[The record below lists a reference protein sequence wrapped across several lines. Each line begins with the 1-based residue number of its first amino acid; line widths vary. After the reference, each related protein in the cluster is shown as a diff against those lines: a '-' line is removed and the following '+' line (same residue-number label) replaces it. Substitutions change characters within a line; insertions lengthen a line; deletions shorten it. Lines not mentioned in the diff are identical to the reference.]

1 MIKTYFA
8 DTNFYLRLLLQ
19 DIKDQATETE
29 NLLKKARDKKILI
42 IFLPE
47 VILEM
52 TFVLESFYKVSKDQI
67 SRHIKTLVK
76 TDYLDIKNRNIWMES
91 FEIYEKN
98 NISIFDIYLFLQAQK
113 NGSEVLSYDTDFKKL
128 QKLFGK

>member
-8 DTNFYLRLLLQ
+8 DTNFYLRFLLQ

>member
-8 DTNFYLRLLLQ
+8 DTNFYLRFLLQ

-76 TDYLDIKNRNIWMES
+76 TDYLDIKNRNILMES